1 MGFPSSWS
9 EYHKWRDRIQHRYNA
24 GAQNGLPSPGGRT
37 KAVAQ
42 HDPRPLPRPHASQ
55 LGRKTGADIP
65 PFTSSN
71 VNTTG
76 PRLTKAQ
83 EDSGPLQRSGHEALG
98 LPGPTLQCPPD
109 CPSKR
114 FCDPS
119 SCALESVREANAI
132 AEALR
137 RTA

>member
-1 MGFPSSWS
+1 MPRFSSLFEFSKW
-9 EYHKWRDRIQHRYNA
+9 HKSIQRRYNA
-24 GAQNGLPSPGGRT
+24 GTQNGLPSPGGRT

-42 HDPRPLPRPHASQ
+42 HDPRPLPRPHSSQ
-55 LGRKTGADIP
+55 LREQSGAP
-65 PFTSSN
+65 SSLSRCDHAR
-71 VNTTG
+71 G

-83 EDSGPLQRSGHEALG
+83 RVSNPLQRNGLEALQ
-98 LPGPTLQCPPD
+98 PSEPTLQCPPD

-132 AEALR
+132 VEALR
-137 RTA
+137 RAA